1 MSLGFLKPM
10 KSTYGNGNG
19 HHGNG
24 NGHHLPT
31 ALATP
36 EAPALPSALSPEVP
50 VSGSP
55 LTPVSSPPG
64 ADLAGAAPF
73 PSVIPEPAS
82 AVTLPEPF
90 MPSPFS
96 SPASGAPAPVA
107 YFTPP
112 RGADPQDV
120 VEAQARAQQ
129 ILLDAEREA
138 RHLVRGAEAYA
149 DEVLGQL
156 ELEVGQSLQIVQNGR
171 SFLAS
176 RRSAPHQRLT

>member
-1 MSLGFLKPM
+1 VNGNGNGHSVN
-10 KSTYGNGNG
+10 GNGNG
-19 HHGNG
+19 HHP
-24 NGHHLPT
+24 LT
-31 ALATP
+31 TLAAP
-36 EAPALPSALSPEVP
+36 EAPGMPSALSPEVP
-50 VSGSP
+50 ISGPQLPTVGAPPSSDPIGAKP
-55 LTPVSSPPG
+55 L
-64 ADLAGAAPF
+64 

-82 AVTLPEPF
+82 TVTLPEPF
-90 MPSPFS
+90 MTSPYT
-96 SPASGAPAPVA
+96 SPGPVAPAQAV
-107 YFTPP
+107 YFIPP

-176 RRSAPHQRLT
+176 RRSAPQQRFT